1 MNELEISINFF
12 SGTFM
17 FLSIYTLF
25 THIFFRKAVN
35 QTLKVRILFLARNK
49 TSFLTLMTSRILL
62 VIWIVLI
69 WTGSMK
75 TNHFNQKR
83 KTSDPLHSL
92 THFHGLCG
100 ACMTFHFCPL
110 KVGERFSRLLDG
122 S

>member
-35 QTLKVRILFLARNK
+35 QTLKVRLLFDLFLVRSK
-49 TSFLTLMTSRILL
+49 TSFLTLMTSRLLL
-62 VIWIVLI
+62 VIWTVLI

-83 KTSDPLHSL
+83 KTSDPLH
-92 THFHGLCG
+92 FHGLCG
-100 ACMTFHFCPL
+100 ACMTFHFCTL